1 MKDIIEKLSSYNVF
15 NYLLPGTLF
24 VGLGEKITDFPL
36 IQKNLIVAVFLYYF
50 IGLIISRIG
59 SLIVEPVLKRIK
71 LIQFADYEDYVEASK
86 SDSKIELLSE
96 QNNMYRGLCSLPLM
110 LICLKIYEKNML
122 ALPWSVNTSHF
133 IFLAGLLVLFL
144 FAYRKQTQYV
154 VLRINMKQKEE

>member
-24 VGLGEKITDFPL
+24 VGLGEKITHFSL
-36 IQKNLIVAVFLYYF
+36 IQENLIVAVFLYYF

-59 SLIVEPVLKRIK
+59 SLIVEPVLKLMKFIK
-71 LIQFADYEDYVEASK
+71 FAEYEDYVEASK

-110 LICLKIYEKNML
+110 LICLKIYENNIL
-122 ALPWSVNTSHF
+122 TLPWSVNTSHF

-144 FAYRKQTQYV
+144 FSYRKQTQYV
-154 VLRINMKQKEE
+154 VQRINMKQKEE